1 MPEDYLSETTQLIA
15 RDFELEGTAELV
27 TEEELF
33 NMLANRVAWLI
44 EHRMEYLLSLMYRMD
59 VSEDKV
65 NFALS
70 PQSPEPAN
78 VAIAR
83 LVLDRQKERIRT
95 KREYRQDKL
104 DDWDW

>member
-1 MPEDYLSETTQLIA
+1 MSEDFLSETTQLIA
-15 RDFELEGTAELV
+15 RDFELEETGNHV
-27 TEEELF
+27 SEEALF
-33 NMLANRVAWLI
+33 AMLADRVAWLI

-59 VSEDKV
+59 ISEAKV

-70 PQSPEPAN
+70 PHSPEPAN
-78 VAIAR
+78 IAIAR

-95 KREYRQDKL
+95 KREYKQEKL